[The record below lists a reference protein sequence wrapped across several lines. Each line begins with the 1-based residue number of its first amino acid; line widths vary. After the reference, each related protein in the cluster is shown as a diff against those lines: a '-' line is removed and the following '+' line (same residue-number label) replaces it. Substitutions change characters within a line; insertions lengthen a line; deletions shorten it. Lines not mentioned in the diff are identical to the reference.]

1 MPTVTL
7 MSKNGEKIGEL
18 ELSQRVFGEEPN
30 TALMHQAVVEELA
43 NMRSGNSDTK
53 TRGEVQGG
61 GKKPY
66 RQKGTGRARQGSIR
80 APHFPG
86 GGTVFGPHPRSY
98 EQSMPRKMRRAAI
111 RSALSA
117 KLADGEIVFVDD
129 LTVES
134 ISTKTVAE
142 IMKKLE
148 ASGKVLLA
156 ATDLSDELVK
166 SSRNIPGVIIREVP
180 ALSVLEL
187 LDSDKIVMTKAA
199 TQVLEEVFSK

>member
-199 TQVLEEVFSK
+199 TQVLEEAFSK